1 MAVTTTPQY
10 DVLVEVQDNL
20 EDLRDR
26 AFAAAHD
33 NPFTSTEHWDEK
45 RPSEVAFCFTTWKAA
60 FLFTMLAEEL
70 RRCIGHCMETDAL
83 QPHPAYDAPDYASI
97 PAWRPARSRPVR
109 LSRLPTTP

>member
-33 NPFTSTEHWDEK
+33 NPFT
-45 RPSEVAFCFTTWKAA
+45 
-60 FLFTMLAEEL
+60 
-70 RRCIGHCMETDAL
+70 
-83 QPHPAYDAPDYASI
+83 
-97 PAWRPARSRPVR
+97 
-109 LSRLPTTP
+109 